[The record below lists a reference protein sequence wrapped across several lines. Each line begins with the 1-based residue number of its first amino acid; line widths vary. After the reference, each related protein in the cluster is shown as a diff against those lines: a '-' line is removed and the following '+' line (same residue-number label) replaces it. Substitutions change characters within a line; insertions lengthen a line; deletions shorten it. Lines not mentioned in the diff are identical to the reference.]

1 MAKVGAFADRRARVL
16 RALALGAIGLSV
28 LLGAAGGVAAVLLFT
43 SGVTRRAAELEGN
56 AERLA
61 EGRPLLPAS
70 PGRDALGALA
80 GGLERVAVLLG
91 EREQALRQAQAM
103 LEHIVAW
110 SPMVMFRGLL
120 GGRGQAFVSGNVE
133 RILGYTQEQV
143 LATPRFWFDQF
154 HPQDRDRFTETLQLA
169 VAERAPQLE
178 QEYRFLLQDGY
189 RWLLGV
195 TRLVYDDDGALVDTL
210 GHVMDVTG
218 RRQADE
224 AVREREATLQ
234 VVINASPDIIT
245 ILDAEGGIRSMSPA
259 VHRILGRPP
268 VERVG
273 RSAFGSDIIHPDDL
287 ERFSEASG
295 GSSPA
300 RPSTPR
306 CACGPATPM
315 GTG

>member
-1 MAKVGAFADRRARVL
+1 
-16 RALALGAIGLSV
+16 
-28 LLGAAGGVAAVLLFT
+28 
-43 SGVTRRAAELEGN
+43 
-56 AERLA
+56 
-61 EGRPLLPAS
+61 
-70 PGRDALGALA
+70 
-80 GGLERVAVLLG
+80 
-91 EREQALRQAQAM
+91 
-103 LEHIVAW
+103 
-110 SPMVMFRGLL
+110 
-120 GGRGQAFVSGNVE
+120 
-133 RILGYTQEQV
+133 
-143 LATPRFWFDQF
+143 
-154 HPQDRDRFTETLQLA
+154 
-169 VAERAPQLE
+169 
-178 QEYRFLLQDGY
+178 
-189 RWLLGV
+189 
-195 TRLVYDDDGALVDTL
+195 
-210 GHVMDVTG
+210 MDVTG

-306 CACGPATPM
+306 CACGPATPT